1 MALIPTPTPWEA
13 EEEEEEEEK
22 VEKVAEE
29 EEGRSWRSLCPAQSS
44 LPPPG

>member
-1 MALIPTPTPWEA
+1 MALIPSPTPW

-22 VEKVAEE
+22 EEKVAEE